1 MKDRDFARLLT
12 LGTSIGATLQQK
24 NLAYGD
30 SFSKT
35 PAILEVLYPDG
46 VKPSQYR
53 NLLTLVRMLDK
64 INRIA
69 AQTGNSRDSEDPF
82 TDLAGYAILA
92 QVLQESAKLDEK
104 ERIAKACAEKA
115 DNYYKETD
123 AVLYKTTKNGK

>member
-1 MKDRDFARLLT
+1 MKDRDFARLLSLAT
-12 LGTSIGATLQQK
+12 GIGATLQQK

-35 PAILEVLYPDG
+35 PAILEILYPDG
-46 VKPSQYR
+46 VKPYQYR
-53 NLLTLVRMLDK
+53 NLLTLVRMVDK

-69 AQTGNSRDSEDPF
+69 ASSGKDSEDPF

-104 ERIAKACAEKA
+104 ERIAKSCTEAA
-115 DNYYKETD
+115 DRYYKETSVTFD
-123 AVLYKTTKNGK
+123 RTDKNGK